1 LLQDKTIF
9 TVLGFAGNKSLIYKT
24 VIKAD
29 GTELEIPTVA
39 GELPLGEV
47 IQTVDGYLGFIAIG
61 LADGFRIASSDTDG
75 NLVIGPKVVTGNS
88 VEAFAGVGQYIYFGY
103 KNYDSISTGIG
114 RMDLSVFISPN
125 QPAYASDLMVTGQGA
140 VTDIHEFQNEPV
152 FSVSGLGVYTKH
164 ANLVTSGYLESGIYR
179 WGVPDAKFIPK
190 IDLRTYPLV
199 GTVAASIKSDNGNY
213 HDFSDFD
220 KQGQKE
226 VTINGL
232 EDRIFEAEVKLTLT
246 RATTT
251 TGPTVTRFMARAYAA
266 PLRSQIFS
274 VPLLMHHRLSI
285 HGREYFQDVDLE
297 MTLLRDLVDTPRIIN
312 YQENAET
319 FSVVVED
326 IRWQARHVVQ
336 AHNDNDFE
344 GTAIV
349 IMRSVR

>member
-1 LLQDKTIF
+1 MATI
-9 TVLGFAGNKSLIYKT
+9 TIS
-24 VIKAD
+24 
-29 GTELEIPTVA
+29 
-39 GELPLGEV
+39 
-47 IQTVDGYLGFIAIG
+47 QT
-61 LADGFRIASSDTDG
+61 
-75 NLVIGPKVVTGNS
+75 
-88 VEAFAGVGQYIYFGY
+88 
-103 KNYDSISTGIG
+103 ST
-114 RMDLSVFISPN
+114 N
-125 QPAYASDLMVTGQGA
+125 
-140 VTDIHEFQNEPV
+140 
-152 FSVSGLGVYTKH
+152 
-164 ANLVTSGYLESGIYR
+164 
-179 WGVPDAKFIPK
+179 
-190 IDLRTYPLV
+190 
-199 GTVAASIKSDNGNY
+199 
-213 HDFSDFD
+213 
-220 KQGQKE
+220 QGQKE

-274 VPLLMHHRLSI
+274 VPLLMHHKLSI

-297 MTLLRDLVDTPRIIN
+297 MALLRDLVDTPRIIN